1 MRATA
6 APPAS
11 TSITALLPQPLPFLG
26 GGCCATGRLVPG
38 FTLGRA
44 GAGLPRGAPA
54 PPGDGAGRPGGGG
67 GGGGGG
73 DVRTGWAAEG
83 GGAVGLSEWGGLRS
97 WVAP

>member
-11 TSITALLPQPLPFLG
+11 TSITALLPQPLPFFG
-26 GGCCATGRLVPG
+26 GGCCATGRFVPG

-54 PPGDGAGRPGGGG
+54 PPGDGAGRPRGGGI
-67 GGGGGG
+67 GGG
-73 DVRTGWAAEG
+73 DGRTG
-83 GGAVGLSEWGGLRS
+83 
-97 WVAP
+97 

>member
-6 APPAS
+6 APPAR

-73 DVRTGWAAEG
+73 VGDVRTGGAEEAGVAARRGERRGLSAEG
-83 GGAVGLSEWGGLRS
+83 
-97 WVAP
+97 